1 MSINFRK
8 PAVATAIVGG
18 VLALSGTAAFAYW
31 TAAGTGSGTATTAVT
46 SNDLTVTQAA
56 FAGTALVPGGVAQ
69 NLSGTIGNGNTF
81 AVPLS
86 SLTAT
91 VQVDG
96 AHSPACVAAWYSVTN
111 LTLPSSVP
119 ANGSVAF
126 TGKVQLLDQPA
137 TNQDACKGATISLA
151 YQVN

>member
-8 PAVATAIVGG
+8 PAVAAAIVGG
-18 VLALSGTAAFAYW
+18 VLIVSGTAAFAYW
-31 TAAGTGSGTATTAVT
+31 TAAGTGSGTATTAAA

-69 NLSGTIGNGNTF
+69 SLSGTVGNSNTF
-81 AVPLS
+81 AVPL

-96 AHSPACVAAWYSVTN
+96 AHSPACMAEWYSVSA
-111 LTLPSSVP
+111 LDAPSPVP
-119 ANGSVAF
+119 ANSSVAF
-126 TGKVQLLDQPA
+126 TGTVRLLDQPSI
-137 TNQDACKGATISLA
+137 NQDACKGATITLA
-151 YQVN
+151 YRAN